1 MGRIP
6 KILQLLLVDERS
18 LMRGRMAM
26 LASLLIVATVVT
38 GLFLMSL
45 GDQIHR
51 NQDRRVLI
59 AQGTSLS
66 GELG

>member
-1 MGRIP
+1 
-6 KILQLLLVDERS
+6 
-18 LMRGRMAM
+18 MRGRMAM
-26 LASLLIVATVVT
+26 LASLLILATVVA
-38 GLFLMSL
+38 GLLLMPL

-59 AQGTSLS
+59 AQGAALS